1 MGPYEQIIHLLNFM
15 APAWAVALFAVLAAR
30 LLARSGLPLS
40 PWSWRKQA
48 VVGGGVG
55 SAVLVGGLVFWGV
68 DGKMATY
75 SALVVVA
82 GTLQWLMCKGWQR

>member
-1 MGPYEQIIHLLNFM
+1 MGPYEQIIHLLNFV
-15 APAWAVALFAVLAAR
+15 APAWGIALFMVLAAR
-30 LLARSGLPLS
+30 MLARSGWPVGR
-40 PWSWRKQA
+40 WRWHQQIA
-48 VVGGGVG
+48 VGGVVG

>member
-15 APAWAVALFAVLAAR
+15 APAWGVALFAALAAR
-30 LLARSGLPLS
+30 LLARSGLPRAGWHWL
-40 PWSWRKQA
+40 QQIL
-48 VVGGGVG
+48 VGGVVG
-55 SAVLVGGLVFWGV
+55 SAVLAGGLVFLGV
-68 DGKMATY
+68 DGKMTTY